1 MLPIVSTSTEYKALF
16 TTECIDEQSEKTLAA
31 LCMKVI
37 SLLFV
42 SFSPQVVLVFALSIG
57 ALGIYFIDSSE

>member
-1 MLPIVSTSTEYKALF
+1 MEYKTLF
-16 TTECIDEQSEKTLAA
+16 TIEYINEQSWKTFAT

-37 SLLFV
+37 FLLFV